1 MVAGTTHIKANIA
14 SDEFLYLLFVCTVHH
29 TGVTINVAVG
39 IAVVVTGTIAFIVG
53 VLAGALV
60 YHYISKHRS
69 QLKAESSFQ
78 QQQTDPEY
86 EEVPDIRR
94 KEKFELRE
102 NIAYEHVQD

>member
-1 MVAGTTHIKANIA
+1 MLLNLFT
-14 SDEFLYLLFVCTVHH
+14 YLLIYLFVYLLCVFACIN

-39 IAVVVTGTIAFIVG
+39 IAVVVTGTIAFVGG

-69 QLKAESSFQ
+69 QLQAESSSHQ

-86 EEVPDIRR
+86 EAVPATSG

-102 NIAYEHVQD
+102 NIAYEPVQH

>member
-1 MVAGTTHIKANIA
+1 M

-39 IAVVVTGTIAFIVG
+39 IAVVVTGTIAFVVG
-53 VLAGALV
+53 ALAGALV

-78 QQQTDPEY
+78 RQQTDPEY
-86 EEVPDIRR
+86 EEVPDIKE